1 MANFDI
7 ALSYIGLL
15 IQVVGLLL
23 FGVTSAWFVLFVI
36 KQPEK
41 NWQLQGIAYGVFF
54 AFIAYIL
61 QYLTPGSYGAYLIGA
76 AGGLLYWGLIKNRE
90 KPEKK
95 K

>member
-1 MANFDI
+1 MTNVEI

-23 FGVTSAWFVLFVI
+23 FGVTSAWFTLFVI

-54 AFIAYIL
+54 AFVAYIL

-76 AGGLLYWGLIKNRE
+76 AGGLIYWGLIKNRE